1 MKIIELQEGMF
12 CTRDNWGHR
21 GSRGLCIGI
30 YGGKLSYFDNG
41 EFSSVVR
48 LGTGRYSTS
57 SAFNYDDFR
66 LCTINGRCP
75 HPDDFNKQTAKL
87 MPKENTMK
95 YEDVKVIVITNKD
108 KNPIPFP
115 NEEDAL
121 DWIAD
126 VLEDNPRTN
135 FTMLKPYQE
144 IKPKRMSLK
153 DLITKII

>member
-1 MKIIELQEGMF
+1 MKITDLQEGMF
-12 CTRDNWGHR
+12 CTRDNWGQR

-30 YGGKLSYFDNG
+30 YGGSLAYFNNG
-41 EFSSVVR
+41 EFSSRVR
-48 LGTGRYSTS
+48 RFS
-57 SAFNYDDFR
+57 SAFSYDDFR
-66 LCTINGRCP
+66 LCNVRGE
-75 HPDDFNKQTAKL
+75 DVLQAGFNKQTAQI

-95 YEDVKVIVITNKD
+95 YEDVKVVVITNKD
-108 KNPIPFP
+108 KNPVPFA
-115 NEEDAL
+115 NEEEAL

-126 VLEDNPRTN
+126 VLEDTPRTN